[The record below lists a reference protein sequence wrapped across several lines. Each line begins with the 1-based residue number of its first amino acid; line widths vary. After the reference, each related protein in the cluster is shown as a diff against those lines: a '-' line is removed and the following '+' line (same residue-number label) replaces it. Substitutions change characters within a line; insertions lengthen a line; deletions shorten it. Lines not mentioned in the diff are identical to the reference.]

1 MDTIF
6 TNGNILTMEDKTPH
20 AGAVAVQFGR
30 VCRIGDRQEIEN
42 LAVPTTEL
50 IDLKGQTLLPGFID
64 THNHFSLYA
73 LLIDQAD
80 CRPTAG
86 CAVRRCAGS
95 PPGKSCKYT
104 AREMG
109 DGLGVRTLF
118 A

>member
-95 PPGKSCKYT
+95 PPGKS
-104 AREMG
+104 
-109 DGLGVRTLF
+109 
-118 A
+118 